1 MDEDVAAARGG
12 GVMSCGRIDF
22 PTRVDI
28 CICTY
33 RRPYLEQTLRS
44 LAALDLPDHVVA
56 SVIVADN
63 DTRPSARELVDAI
76 SPELPFRLRYI
87 HCPASNISL
96 ARNAC
101 LDAAQ
106 GDFLAFV
113 DDDSTVSPQWL
124 AQLFDSAGTTGAD
137 AVLGP
142 VRAVYSASA
151 PGWMRRG
158 DFHSTEP
165 VWVDGEIR
173 TGYSG
178 NALLRRASP
187 HVADRRFDLALG
199 RTGGEDTEYFSQLH
213 RSGGR
218 IAYAR
223 DACVDEP
230 VVAGR
235 ACFSWLA
242 KRRFRSGQTHGRLL
256 AQRHV
261 RLTQAGLAS
270 AKALFSLGAALVFVA
285 SPHRRNRQALR
296 GLMHVGVASG
306 LLGLREIRLYG
317 DEPAREQTHA
327 A

>member
-1 MDEDVAAARGG
+1 
-12 GVMSCGRIDF
+12 MSNPSKS
-22 PTRVDI
+22 PTRIDI

-33 RRPYLEQTLRS
+33 RRPHLAQTLRS
-44 LAALDLPDHVVA
+44 LCALDLPDGSVV
-56 SVIVADN
+56 SVVVADN
-63 DTRPSARELVDAI
+63 DTQPSARELVETV
-76 SPELPFRLRYI
+76 SPDLPFRLRYI

-101 LDAAQ
+101 LDAAE

-124 AQLFDSAGTTGAD
+124 SRLVETARDTGAD

-142 VRAVYSASA
+142 VRAIYPPSA
-151 PGWMRRG
+151 PAWMRRG
-158 DFHSTEP
+158 DFHSTKP
-165 VWVDGEIR
+165 AWVDGEIR

-178 NALLRRASP
+178 NVLLRRASP
-187 HVADRRFDLALG
+187 HVEGRCFDPALG

-223 DACVDEP
+223 DAVVDEP
-230 VVAGR
+230 VIAGR

-256 AQRHV
+256 AQRHL
-261 RLTQAGLAS
+261 RLTQAGLAA
-270 AKALFSLGAALVFVA
+270 AKAAFSLGAALVFVA
-285 SPHRRNRQALR
+285 IPDRRNRQVLR
-296 GLMHVGVASG
+296 GVMHVGVVSG